1 MVQLLIIYYVIFAA
15 VDIDKILVAIVA
27 FGINSMAYTTE
38 IIRSGIQAIPEG
50 QFEAGYALGLRPFTI
65 MRHIVLPQAFKNVL
79 PALANEGISLIKETS
94 ICGYIG
100 LMDLTRGG
108 VVIRNTTFEAF
119 LPLLAVALIYLAII
133 GTLSAGVSRLE
144 RRLKKNER

>member
-1 MVQLLIIYYVIFAA
+1 
-15 VDIDKILVAIVA
+15 
-27 FGINSMAYTTE
+27 MAYTEE
-38 IIRSGIQAIPEG
+38 IIRAGMKSVPTG
-50 QFEAGYALGLRPFTI
+50 QFEAGYALGLKPFTI
-65 MRHIVLPQAFKNVL
+65 IRHIILPQAFKNNL

-119 LPLLAVALIYLAII
+119 MPLLAVALIYLAII
-133 GTLSAGVSRLE
+133 GTLSACVARLE
-144 RRLKKNER
+144 RNLKKNER